1 MIPDVTIPV
10 ERFHRVLV
18 DEIQKQ
24 RPTYLD
30 NSFTVAEIYQILV
43 PYRSHRDALG
53 VEMNG
58 DYEDAL
64 LRLLAGAGELVV
76 LESDDARS
84 RILKELQSK
93 NPNTG
98 LFREFAGAGVHLNPE
113 GLPNS
118 MRGNGA
124 AGVAPVD
131 IEPAPES
138 NEVEPD
144 GTPSTEDGFVAGAI
158 SPAAVSA
165 AEPQAPPEREAAPEP
180 QAPLERE
187 AAPESEPAP
196 SSKGLEATYFDF
208 ETSSLESI
216 ETEAKGETQVAEADI
231 APEVSKKSDGVVNG
245 AAPTEEDAETS
256 RPISLV
262 SATETPTAEP
272 GAGFWKPGEHPVNT
286 TTMSESSTGSSARAS
301 VGSCLWCTE
310 TLPDRGDVKFCPHC
324 GVNTAVKPCG
334 GCRAEME
341 ASWKFCI
348 SCGTKA
354 S

>member
-30 NSFTVAEIYQILV
+30 SSFTVAEIYQILV

-93 NPNTG
+93 TPNTG

-118 MRGNGA
+118 LRGNGA

-138 NEVEPD
+138 NEVELE
-144 GTPSTEDGFVAGAI
+144 GIPSTEAGFVAGAI

-165 AEPQAPPEREAAPEP
+165 AEPQAPPEREAAPPEP
-180 QAPLERE
+180 
-187 AAPESEPAP
+187 EPA
-196 SSKGLEATYFDF
+196 SSSQGLEATYFDF

-216 ETEAKGETQVAEADI
+216 ETEAKAEFKTESQVAEADI

-245 AAPTEEDAETS
+245 AAPTEEDVETS